1 MNIYSFIIDR
11 FGYEVYLKGRYCPP
25 SFITPLGMNTLEDRY
40 VHHFRVKDRDGNYHK
55 VMVTNNGQKL
65 YDMSCNCGNS
75 YCEHLASV
83 LVQYGN
89 AILNC
94 EIIDELEVSSKILNK
109 YIDNKSNT
117 IKEKLDTEL
126 EFDFIGNNIY
136 VRLYIGNKKKYVLS
150 TDSKLINFINAYY
163 SGDTYEFGKGLTYDK
178 SKHYFDSL
186 SKRIIEFLSNYRGS
200 EYYSNNY
207 CALILSQREFESL
220 LEIINGMPFK
230 IKNHGIT
237 NNYYYKLPTN
247 YILEEEGDNYI
258 LKLEDV
264 NHYNY
269 LTKNMKNVYYNNNLY
284 ILSYEDTEFIK
295 LLRENRISYLTF
307 NKNDLNVFGRGL
319 FSQVKNNL
327 ILDEN
332 VKDIELP
339 MTPKTK
345 LYFDITNSKLICNI
359 VFSYKEDIN
368 YFTKGNFL
376 RDNEYENTVVKEI
389 EGYGFNIVNK
399 RFVLEDIDKMYDF
412 LDNEL
417 NNLTKE
423 YEIFTS
429 KKIDNTKILKRLSSN
444 SNFSIGKDNIMSYKF
459 DIDGIDTSELDGI
472 FKALK
477 AKKRYYKLKNNN
489 VVSLSDNEEIKE
501 LNNLISD
508 LNITREDI
516 ENGNAIIP
524 KYRALYIDSLKNHY
538 KSVKTDNL
546 FDKFI
551 TNFKKYKDTCFN
563 FDIDD
568 NNVLRDYQKEGIKW
582 LYTIY
587 KCGFGGILAD

>member
-1 MNIYSFIIDR
+1 
-11 FGYEVYLKGRYCPP
+11 
-25 SFITPLGMNTLEDRY
+25 
-40 VHHFRVKDRDGNYHK
+40 
-55 VMVTNNGQKL
+55 
-65 YDMSCNCGNS
+65 
-75 YCEHLASV
+75 
-83 LVQYGN
+83 
-89 AILNC
+89 
-94 EIIDELEVSSKILNK
+94 
-109 YIDNKSNT
+109 
-117 IKEKLDTEL
+117 
-126 EFDFIGNNIY
+126 
-136 VRLYIGNKKKYVLS
+136 
-150 TDSKLINFINAYY
+150 
-163 SGDTYEFGKGLTYDK
+163 
-178 SKHYFDSL
+178 
-186 SKRIIEFLSNYRGS
+186 
-200 EYYSNNY
+200 
-207 CALILSQREFESL
+207 
-220 LEIINGMPFK
+220 MPFK

-345 LYFDITNSKLICNI
+345 LYFDITNSKLICDI

-376 RDNEYENTVVKEI
+376 RDNEYENKVVKEI

-516 ENGNAIIP
+516 
-524 KYRALYIDSLKNHY
+524 
-538 KSVKTDNL
+538 
-546 FDKFI
+546 
-551 TNFKKYKDTCFN
+551 
-563 FDIDD
+563 
-568 NNVLRDYQKEGIKW
+568 
-582 LYTIY
+582 
-587 KCGFGGILAD
+587 

>member
-230 IKNHGIT
+230 IKNHGII

-332 VKDIELP
+332 VKDIE
-339 MTPKTK
+339 
-345 LYFDITNSKLICNI
+345 
-359 VFSYKEDIN
+359 
-368 YFTKGNFL
+368 
-376 RDNEYENTVVKEI
+376 
-389 EGYGFNIVNK
+389 
-399 RFVLEDIDKMYDF
+399 
-412 LDNEL
+412 
-417 NNLTKE
+417 
-423 YEIFTS
+423 
-429 KKIDNTKILKRLSSN
+429 
-444 SNFSIGKDNIMSYKF
+444 
-459 DIDGIDTSELDGI
+459 
-472 FKALK
+472 
-477 AKKRYYKLKNNN
+477 
-489 VVSLSDNEEIKE
+489 
-501 LNNLISD
+501 
-508 LNITREDI
+508 
-516 ENGNAIIP
+516 
-524 KYRALYIDSLKNHY
+524 
-538 KSVKTDNL
+538 
-546 FDKFI
+546 
-551 TNFKKYKDTCFN
+551 
-563 FDIDD
+563 
-568 NNVLRDYQKEGIKW
+568 
-582 LYTIY
+582 
-587 KCGFGGILAD
+587 